1 MKYTNILTIIIALAV
16 SITLNAQDNTF
27 NGTADSDWDN
37 AANWSTGKVPPVH
50 IVQKIT
56 IAADCVVPSSNST
69 DYTFAKGSTFQIDSS
84 ITFTNNGTG
93 TWTMNGTYDKDGT
106 YVGNLVIN
114 GTIGPGIN
122 ADTLAC
128 GDSIIYDGKS
138 YATVQIGGQCWM
150 AENLDIG
157 IMINSGSNQTDN
169 NIIEK
174 YCFNNDAA
182 NCATYGGLYQWNE
195 MMQYTTAE
203 STQGVCPTGWHLP
216 SDSEWTTLT
225 DELGGTG
232 SNTGSKMAG
241 NEPLWTN
248 GALDSDP
255 AFGTSGLAVLP
266 AGYRNNSSFSG
277 TGIYAYLWSSTERIN
292 YSNFAWHRYLA
303 YSHTAAYRGTGN
315 KAFYGYSVRCV
326 RD

>member
-1 MKYTNILTIIIALAV
+1 LAI

-27 NGTADSDWDN
+27 NGTTDNNWDN
-37 AANWSTGKVPPVH
+37 ASNWSTGKVPPVH

-56 IAADCVVPSSNST
+56 IAADCAVPSSNST
-69 DYTFAKGSTFQIDSS
+69 DYTFTEGSTFQINSG
-84 ITFTNNGTG
+84 ITFNNNGTG

-114 GTIGPGIN
+114 GTIAPGTN
-122 ADTLAC
+122 ADTWQC
-128 GDSIIYDGKS
+128 GDPVIYDGKS

-157 IMINSGSNQTDN
+157 TMISGGSNQTDN

-174 YCFNNDAA
+174 YCYNNDAA

-195 MMQYTTAE
+195 MMQYTTVE

-216 SDSEWTTLT
+216 SDSEWKTL
-225 DELGGTG
+225 EMQLGMTQAQADATGYRGT
-232 SNTGSKMAG
+232 NEGSKMAG
-241 NEPLWTN
+241 NEPLWYN

-266 AGYRNNSSFSG
+266 AGYRFTNGSFYYLSS
-277 TGIYAYLWSSTERIN
+277 YAILWSSTEN
-292 YSNFAWHRYLA
+292 GSYAWDRYLL
-303 YSHTAAYRGTGN
+303 YVNTDVGRSYYT
-315 KAFYGYSVRCV
+315 KANGVSVRCV